1 MNAAPTSTPAAG
13 AGRLLRAWRTAR
25 GKSQLALALEAGV
38 SSRHLSFLENGRSAP
53 SREMVLNLAEVLEIP
68 LRERNALLQAAGYA
82 AVFRETPLD
91 AADMADVRSALV
103 HVLEA
108 SEPNPAMLVNR
119 RYDVLLANGS
129 AVQLISYFAPA
140 WRGRNNVALMLAS
153 PDGLRPSIEN
163 WAEVAGHVLHRM
175 RDELSA
181 MAARDADDER
191 LLRVASEVEPEL
203 RAAPAR
209 SPGSG
214 FCVPIRFRRDGL
226 SLDLFTTIT
235 TVGTPLDIT
244 LQELRIETLFPASA
258 AAREALQRVR
268 EAAEQEE
275 GTEDA

>member
-1 MNAAPTSTPAAG
+1 MHAPPAPTAPAG
-13 AGRLLRAWRTAR
+13 VGPLLRAWRTAR

-38 SSRHLSFLENGRSAP
+38 SSRHLSYLENGRSTP
-53 SREMVLNLAEVLEIP
+53 SREMVLDLAEVLGVP

-91 AADMADVRSALV
+91 APDLAEVRRALL

-108 SEPNPAMLVNR
+108 SEPNPALLVNR
-119 RYDVLLANGS
+119 RYDVLLANGA
-129 AVQLISYFAPA
+129 AVQLISHFAPA
-140 WRGRNNVALMLAS
+140 WRGRNNVALMLVS
-153 PDGLRPSIEN
+153 PDGLRPSVEN

-181 MAARDADDER
+181 MAARDPDDER
-191 LLRVASEVEPEL
+191 LLRVALEAEPEL
-203 RAAPAR
+203 RAAPGA
-209 SPGSG
+209 SPGPAIL
-214 FCVPIRFRRDGL
+214 VPIRLRRGDL

-258 AAREALQRVR
+258 AAREALARVR
-268 EAAEQEE
+268 EAAERE
-275 GTEDA
+275 EDAG